1 MFPILIGFGSALL
14 FGIFAYGTYGVDGVT
29 QYGWVSMV
37 FWGLVGSSLL
47 VFVINRK
54 AVCWLCRLGEQ
65 FQPLER
71 FCSRLSLGV

>member
-1 MFPILIGFGSALL
+1 
-14 FGIFAYGTYGVDGVT
+14 
-29 QYGWVSMV
+29 MV